1 MSIITGLSGN
11 EIFCLKRQG
20 FTPGDLVIGNSVI
33 SLGVV
38 NTIGS
43 GIQTLIGGE
52 VTPITKLIHEGRQR
66 AYARMVKEATQHGGI
81 GITGV
86 SNELIFHGS
95 NVEFL
100 SIGSCIHQ
108 AGDKTEHLEFS
119 SSADGQALYCQIDS
133 GFKPRQFVFGNVA
146 YSIGLGGGLL
156 GGLKSLARGE
166 IKEYS
171 RIFNETRHLALKRI
185 KDEARQ
191 VGANAVIGIT
201 TSIIPLAAMQEM
213 VMIGTASHHPA
224 LPDVYRQNPITSDLT
239 NEEMWNLV
247 NDGYMPVQLVLGVSV
262 YSLGLIGSIVSSF
275 KSLVRG
281 EIKELTTL
289 IYEAREEA
297 LKHIEADAQRCGADH
312 VVGIKTYV
320 YDLGGGIIEF
330 MAIGTAIKKMPN
342 VHTLSENLIPQAII
356 RDQDTFIRT
365 IPNASVSS
373 LNQPKNNSSAVGV
386 AVGFIPLVLYFLWVF
401 FSIVSRF

>member
-1 MSIITGLSGN
+1 
-11 EIFCLKRQG
+11 
-20 FTPGDLVIGNSVI
+20 
-33 SLGVV
+33 
-38 NTIGS
+38 
-43 GIQTLIGGE
+43 
-52 VTPITKLIHEGRQR
+52 
-66 AYARMVKEATQHGGI
+66 MVKEATHHGGM

-156 GGLKSLARGE
+156 GSLKSLARGE

-191 VGANAVIGIT
+191 VGANAVVGII

-213 VMIGTASHHPA
+213 VMIGTASHHPT

-262 YSLGLIGSIVSSF
+262 YSSGLIGSIISSF

-297 LKHIEADAQRCGADH
+297 LKHIEEDAQRCGADL

-330 MAIGTAIKKMPN
+330 MAIGTAVKKIPN
-342 VHTLSENLIPQAII
+342 VHTISENLIPQAII

-365 IPNASVSS
+365 IPNAFASS
-373 LNQPKNNSSAVGV
+373 LNQPKNNSSAIGV
-386 AVGFIPLVLYFLWVF
+386 AVAVVPLVLCFLWGLF
-401 FSIVSRF
+401 TIVYRF

>member
-11 EIFCLKRQG
+11 EIFCLRRQG

-33 SLGVV
+33 SLGVL

-52 VTPITKLIHEGRQR
+52 VTPITQLIHEGRQR
-66 AYARMVKEATQHGGI
+66 AYARMVKEATHHGGI

-156 GGLKSLARGE
+156 GSLKSLARGE

-191 VGANAVIGIT
+191 VGANAVVGII

-213 VMIGTASHHPA
+213 VMIGTASHHPT

-262 YSLGLIGSIVSSF
+262 YSSGLIGSIISSF

-297 LKHIEADAQRCGADH
+297 LKHIEEDAQRCGADL

-330 MAIGTAIKKMPN
+330 MAIGTAVKKIPN
-342 VHTLSENLIPQAII
+342 VHTISENLIPQAII

-365 IPNASVSS
+365 IPNAFASS
-373 LNQPKNNSSAVGV
+373 LNQPKNNSSAIGV
-386 AVGFIPLVLYFLWVF
+386 AVAVVPLVLCFLWGLF
-401 FSIVSRF
+401 TIVYRF